1 MLIAR
6 YLGRPELGLVNGLTY
21 RLKSNVKDN
30 YIYISVNNNW
40 ITYESLETLFR
51 NWQIITT
58 IK

>member
-40 ITYESLETLFR
+40 IPYESLEALFM
-51 NWQIITT
+51 N
-58 IK
+58 

>member
-30 YIYISVNNNW
+30 YIVKK
-40 ITYESLETLFR
+40 ITPML
-51 NWQIITT
+51 
-58 IK
+58 